1 MKTILL
7 VEDEKIIAMSQQRI
21 LGRRGFT
28 VLTAGS
34 GDDAVAIASGNPEI
48 DLILMD
54 IDLGGGMD
62 GIEAARK
69 ILAEREM
76 PLIFVSSHTQQ
87 DVVDMTESVSPYGY
101 VVKGSG
107 ETVLVAAIQMAFRL
121 FESRLK
127 ERKALQETANSRNL
141 MRYVVEHMRGA
152 VAVHDRDLRYI
163 YVSQQYLDD
172 FRVAEQDIIGKHHY
186 EIFPEI
192 PEKWREVHRKALQ
205 GIVSSA
211 ENDPFERTDGRVDW
225 TRWECRPWY
234 EEEGVIGG
242 IIIYTE
248 IITER
253 RNAELRLERSEQRY
267 RELFETLSEGVVYQ
281 AADGQIISANPAAE
295 CMLGLTLDQM
305 QGKTSMD
312 PGWQM
317 IREDGSPVS
326 GSEHPAMQALASGR
340 TVGPVLRAVR
350 RADNSEYS
358 WFSITATPQFRP
370 GEDMPYQVYAVMV
383 DMNET
388 HSMQIALRDSEER
401 FKALHNASFGGIG
414 IHDKGT
420 ILECNLGLSEMT
432 GYSIEELIGMN
443 GLLLIAEEERDYV
456 LSRIA
461 EGYEKPYEAT
471 GIRKNGEKYPLR
483 LEARNIPFKGR
494 QVRVVEFRD
503 ITEQKKA
510 DAQVQRLLQE
520 KETLLRESHHRVKN
534 NMTMV
539 YNLLSL
545 QAADQS
551 DDECRA
557 VLEDAARRMQS
568 MISLYDKL
576 YRSESYREL
585 SVKDSLVPLIHEI
598 LELFYVI
605 PEIQLHVD
613 CDDFVL
619 STRELSPIGI
629 ILNELITNSVKYAF
643 DGMDK
648 GEIHIELRRS
658 GETVTCSYRDNGT
671 GLPEHISPGRS
682 SGFGLQ
688 LVELEVQQIKG
699 SLEIVRDKGTGF
711 LITFVPGID

>member
-21 LGRRGFT
+21 LGRRGYT

-34 GDDAVAIASGNPEI
+34 GAAAVDAVSENPEI

-62 GIEAARK
+62 GVEAARE
-69 ILAEREM
+69 ILSEREI
-76 PLIFVSSHTQQ
+76 PLVFVSSHTQQ
-87 DVVDMTESVSPYGY
+87 DVVDLTESVSPYGY

-107 ETVLVAAIQMAFRL
+107 ETVLVAAIRMAFRL

-127 ERKALQETANSRNL
+127 EREALQEIRNSRNL

-163 YVSQQYLDD
+163 YVSQQYLED
-172 FRVAEQDIIGKHHY
+172 FRVTETDVIGKHHY
-186 EIFPEI
+186 EVFPEI

-211 ENDPFERTDGRVDW
+211 ENDPFERADGKIDW

-234 EEEGVIGG
+234 EDNGSIGG

-248 IITER
+248 VITER
-253 RNAELRLERSEQRY
+253 RNAELLLEKSEERY

-281 AADGQIISANPAAE
+281 AADGRIISANPAAE
-295 CMLGLTLDQM
+295 RMLGLTLDQM

-317 IREDGSPVS
+317 ICEDGSPVP
-326 GSEHPAMQALASGR
+326 GNDHPAMQALASGR

-350 RADNSEYS
+350 RADSSEYS
-358 WFSITATPQFRP
+358 WFSITATPQFCP
-370 GEDMPYQVYAVMV
+370 GEDAPFQVYAVMV

-388 HSMQIALRDSEER
+388 HRMQIALRDSEER

-414 IHDKGT
+414 IHDKGI

-461 EGYEKPYEAT
+461 EGHEKPYEAT
-471 GIRKNGEKYPLR
+471 GIRKNGEEYPLR
-483 LEARNIPFKGR
+483 LEARNIPYKGKP
-494 QVRVVEFRD
+494 VRVVEFRD
-503 ITEQKKA
+503 ITEQKQA

-520 KETLLRESHHRVKN
+520 KETLLRETHHRVKN
-534 NMTMV
+534 NMNTV

-545 QAADQS
+545 QAADQ
-551 DDECRA
+551 DDDKCRSI
-557 VLEDAARRMQS
+557 LEDAARRIQS

-585 SVKDSLVPLIHEI
+585 PVEEFLEPLINEI
-598 LELFYVI
+598 IELFYII
-605 PEIQLHVD
+605 PEVRVQVE
-613 CDDFVL
+613 CDDFML

-629 ILNELITNSVKYAF
+629 ILSELITNSMKYAF
-643 DGMDK
+643 DGMEA
-648 GEIHIELRRS
+648 GEIHVEMRRS
-658 GETVTCSYRDNGT
+658 GETVTCSYSDNGK
-671 GLPEHISPGRS
+671 GLPKHISPGNS
-682 SGFGLQ
+682 SGFGLL
-688 LVELEVQQIKG
+688 LVQLEVQQLCG
-699 SLEIVRDKGTGF
+699 ELEIVRDRGTRF
-711 LITFVPGID
+711 LITFVPGKY